1 MQPWLVLGVDVL
13 SIETDGQ
20 GWCLGCRLDVAQL
33 IAIVRRVALPLPQ
46 CAVGEDHGGGV
57 AELARLDSGDEL
69 AFSQVAIFGEQRV
82 APLHGT
88 PFAVRRHHPQVGGEG
103 GGAVAC
109 LLIVVVSLLV
119 LPRLPCDGTEHVTTE
134 HLGTGDKHGR
144 EAGVPGAGQ
153 QGGVGHCFPFLSQGT
168 GVDSSQGGVRCLDL
182 TLPLLQLLADGD
194 YGVVAIG
201 LPHQ

>member
-33 IAIVRRVALPLPQ
+33 IAIVRRVACPLPQ

-69 AFSQVAIFGEQRV
+69 AFPQVAIFGKQRV
-82 APLHGT
+82 APFSDALL
-88 PFAVRRHHPQVGGEG
+88 AVCRHHPQTGREG

-109 LLIVVVSLLV
+109 LLIVVVGFPV
-119 LPRLPCDGTEHVTTE
+119 LSCLPCDGTEQVVAE
-134 HLGTGDKHGR
+134 HSRAGNEQGR
-144 EAGVPGAGQ
+144 EAGGPGAGQ
-153 QGGVGHCFPFLSQGT
+153 QGGVGESLLPLSQGT
-168 GVDSSQGGVRCLDL
+168 GVDGSQGRMRCLSL
-182 TLPLLQLLADGD
+182 TLPLFQLPADRD
-194 YGVVAIG
+194 
-201 LPHQ
+201 